1 MMTVQDILNEQDSLN
16 KKCEEGHITISQ
28 RDVLITYIIDNNDNE
43 GVRQCDQCSQIITE
57 GCVWGDGETVECEP
71 CKDKTTTQEE
81 WTLECELGNAYWTQ
95 WEEWEK

>member
-1 MMTVQDILNEQDSLN
+1 MTVQDILNEQDSLN

-57 GCVWGDGETVECEP
+57 G
-71 CKDKTTTQEE
+71 
-81 WTLECELGNAYWTQ
+81 
-95 WEEWEK
+95 